1 MDAGRTPVGVFVR
14 HGLDQGPNIA
24 RGGRPSDCFAPGVKA
39 PIKTETL
46 TMPPHHRFR
55 LNDQKRLG
63 PVRPEVA
70 QQNPKQPVG
79 TLQPCPLG
87 AALQNNQ
94 LVLQSNDFKSEMVA
108 RSNEALQ
115 PGEYRSYQP
124 KHQLAV
130 ISRRA
135 PPLLRPLTRMEF
147 WRPTT
152 VMQDSSEIGN
162 II

>member
-1 MDAGRTPVGVFVR
+1 MDAGRTPGGVFVR

-24 RGGRPSDCFAPGVKA
+24 RGGRPSDCFAPGAKA
-39 PIKTETL
+39 PIETETL
-46 TMPPHHRFR
+46 TMPPNHRVR
-55 LNDQKRLG
+55 LDNHKRLG

-79 TLQPCPLG
+79 RLQPYPLG

-94 LVLQSNDFKSEMVA
+94 LVPQSNDFKSEIVA
-108 RSNEALQ
+108 RSNKALQ
-115 PGEYRSYQP
+115 PREHRSYQR

-135 PPLLRPLTRMEF
+135 PPLLKRSTRMEF
-147 WRPTT
+147 WRPA
-152 VMQDSSEIGN
+152 
-162 II
+162 

>member
-1 MDAGRTPVGVFVR
+1 
-14 HGLDQGPNIA
+14 
-24 RGGRPSDCFAPGVKA
+24 
-39 PIKTETL
+39 
-46 TMPPHHRFR
+46 MPPNHRFR
-55 LNDQKRLG
+55 LDNQKRLG

-94 LVLQSNDFKSEMVA
+94 LVPQSNDFKSEIVA

-135 PPLLRPLTRMEF
+135 PPLLKRSTRMEF
-147 WRPTT
+147 WRPTGSWE
-152 VMQDSSEIGN
+152 VPNGSMSEMQINMRSRCRSPL
-162 II
+162 